1 MQQKAIF
8 KTKKGMGLIE
18 IIIVSAVLSIGL
30 LSIISFLIF
39 SRGVTFEAG
48 RKTVAVSL
56 AEEGIEAVRSIRD
69 ENWSSVSASGTYYP
83 VISGNKWILTVTD
96 PGPINNLYTR
106 VVIIEG
112 VSRDANDDISGL
124 GSLDPDT
131 KKLTSRISWTESGRN
146 KQIELVT
153 YISNFV
159 N

>member
-69 ENWSSVSASGTYYP
+69 ENWSAVSASGTYYP

-112 VSRDANDDISGL
+112 VSRDANDDISGS